1 MSSSKKDADESRLIE
16 LSQPC
21 FIATP
26 STSDLLVA
34 KNRRVIE
41 LMNERNYNSPFF
53 DCIAIDLETDLHG
66 HRLIGLEGFVEGYK
80 AVADASPGLHVRIT
94 NASGIVDE
102 ALQTGTVILHVL
114 LSSYYDITS
123 RLATERAATI
133 LSCWRCEDNRW
144 LVYSYKM
151 FYGIQAVP

>member
-1 MSSSKKDADESRLIE
+1 MSSSEGDTDGSRINE
-16 LSQPC
+16 LSEPR

-34 KNRRVIE
+34 KNCRVIE
-41 LMNERNYNSPFF
+41 LMNERNYTSPFF
-53 DCIAIDLETDLHG
+53 DCIATDVEIDLHG
-66 HRLIGLEGFVEGYK
+66 HRLIGLKGFVEGYK

-114 LSSYYDITS
+114 LSAYYDTTS
-123 RLATERAATI
+123 RLATERAAMI
-133 LSCWRCEDNRW
+133 LSCWRRENDRW

-151 FYGIQAVP
+151 YYGVQAIP